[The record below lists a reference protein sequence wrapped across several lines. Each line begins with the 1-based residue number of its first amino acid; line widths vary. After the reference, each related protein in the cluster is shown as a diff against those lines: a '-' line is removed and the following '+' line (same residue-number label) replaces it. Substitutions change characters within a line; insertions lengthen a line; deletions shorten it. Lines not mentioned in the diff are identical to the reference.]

1 MDSLEAVVFVVA
13 VAALAVGG
21 LLFVRRRVDH
31 STLSKHNDVGG
42 VVFSIVGTLYAVVLA
57 FVVIVVW
64 EALGDADERAA
75 QEAGVLGD
83 LVRDAGF
90 FPDPERTTLQGELI
104 EYTHAVIDEE
114 WPAMAA
120 SAGGSSQ
127 RVWDTLD
134 RIFESF
140 SRIDPTTQR
149 EANIHAEMLG
159 RLNDLSDHRRLRLL
173 SADNKVP
180 LLMWIMLLM
189 GGVITIGFSYFLGV
203 ENHRSH
209 VLMTA
214 SLAAMIGITLYLIF
228 ALDHPFGGA
237 VRVEPD
243 AFRLVLDK
251 VGPVNY
257 TN

>member
-1 MDSLEAVVFVVA
+1 MDGLEAIIFVIA
-13 VAALAVGG
+13 VAATAVGG
-21 LLFVRRRVDH
+21 LLIARRRV
-31 STLSKHNDVGG
+31 SPATLSKHNDVGG
-42 VVFSIVGTLYAVVLA
+42 VVFSIVGTIYAVVLA
-57 FVVIVVW
+57 FVVVVTW

-83 LVRDAGF
+83 VIRDAGL
-90 FPDPERTTLQGELI
+90 FPDPERTELQAELL
-104 EYTHAVIDEE
+104 EYTNAVIDEE

-120 SAGGSSQ
+120 GGASQ
-127 RVWDTLD
+127 HVSDTLD

-149 EANIHAEMLG
+149 EANIHAEMLS

-180 LLMWIMLLM
+180 VLMWLMLLT
-189 GGVITIGFSYFLGV
+189 GGLITVGFSYFLGV
-203 ENHRSH
+203 ENDRSH

-214 SLAAMIGITLYLIF
+214 ALAAMIGLTLYLIF
-228 ALDHPFGGA
+228 ALDHPFSGA

-243 AFRLVLDK
+243 AFRLVRS
-251 VGPVNY
+251 
-257 TN
+257 